1 VLLADD
7 KAEQQWKLFYD
18 PDAERFCH
26 IPAGRHGEVHWVP
39 VKSLAN
45 MLGVLAESRRLL
57 TLDPEKATLWV
68 QRLERVA
75 RAITEYQ
82 IPVIGYSGDLSSAI
96 EIFARLNQKG
106 KTMGPDEL
114 LSALSYR
121 ETPGQKTFRLADE
134 IDSVLNDIDAEG
146 FGAVN
151 RTFILR
157 AILAA
162 ADLDIYPQNWDRMA
176 KDLQGGHQHTDLRDA
191 VETARTGII
200 SAIEFLRTEGIHSV
214 RQLSYGMQLVALS
227 AFLGIDQ
234 NPDPETRFT
243 LARMLWASSFTS
255 WFGSPAQERPLIRE
269 LRALAKQRAQV
280 NLLASFDLETP
291 ALPMPSQ
298 VDQKS
303 ARVRA
308 LINVLAAQSPRRVD
322 GTVISPKEVGQILL
336 TREAGSLVKIV
347 SSGAELITSPA
358 NRVLAVS
365 HKSGTARPWLRA
377 IAPEHRD
384 DVLRSLAIPPDAFS
398 LLEANESERFLQA
411 RLAYL
416 DQLEREFMRAKGVT
430 EPKPGAKPAPS
441 PIDTDD

>member
-1 VLLADD
+1 
-7 KAEQQWKLFYD
+7 
-18 PDAERFCH
+18 
-26 IPAGRHGEVHWVP
+26 
-39 VKSLAN
+39 
-45 MLGVLAESRRLL
+45 MLGVLAEAKRLMNVDDKMAP
-57 TLDPEKATLWV
+57 TWV
-68 QRLERVA
+68 PRLERVA
-75 RAITEYQ
+75 RSITEYQ

-121 ETPGQKTFRLADE
+121 ESPGQKTFRLADE
-134 IDSVLNDIDAEG
+134 IDSVLADIETEG
-146 FGAVN
+146 FGTVN

-176 KDLQGGHQHTDLRDA
+176 KDLQGGHQHTDLLRDA
-191 VETARTGII
+191 VTTARQGIL

-227 AFLGIDQ
+227 AFLGIRN
-234 NPDPETRFT
+234 NPDPETRAT

-269 LRALAKQRAQV
+269 LRVLAEKGVSVKALE
-280 NLLASFDLETP
+280 SFDLETP
-291 ALPMPSQ
+291 ALPIPSQ

-322 GTVISPKEVGQILL
+322 GTTLSSEEVGQLLL
-336 TREAGSLVKIV
+336 TREAGALVKIV

-358 NRVLAVS
+358 NRVLAV
-365 HKSGTARPWLRA
+365 HPKSGTARPWLRT
-377 IAPEHRD
+377 IAAQHQD
-384 DVLRSLAIPPDAFS
+384 DVLRSLAIPPDAFG
-398 LLEANESERFLQA
+398 LLQANEPEKFLQA

-416 DQLEREFMRAKGVT
+416 DKLERDFMRSKGVT
-430 EPKPGAKPAPS
+430 EPKAGARPAPS